1 LVLVAFEMAQQLQRR
16 GETVANLA
24 LLDLPARLPGSTPKQ
39 LDWDDTRWL
48 TNIAHVLEMLSGKN
62 LDISYETL
70 KPLTQLNYLKQ
81 QMETV
86 NLLLPDSAIE
96 RVRGIVQTIKADELA
111 FMSYVPQGGYQ
122 GRITL
127 FRTSEVDRDELGMLG
142 EIPTDK
148 TWGWNQFSSQ
158 PVEVHVVP
166 GNHTTMLGE
175 PHVRVL
181 AQRFKICRQQ
191 SCHEFQL

>member
-1 LVLVAFEMAQQLQRR
+1 MAQQLQRR